1 MSGWKVQPRAAA
13 MSLVAAVLLAGCK
26 EQGELPPIRE
36 PVARDRYVSFPAFGV
51 EPPLRVAARLGL
63 PVVPE
68 GQKVPAVVI
77 AHGSGGVDSRGSFHA
92 EALREAGIATL
103 ELDMWS
109 ARGLAGGAQGRPR
122 SVQETLPDA
131 YGALQFLSAHP
142 AIDDSRIGITGFSWG
157 GAMSMLLATRAVAER
172 MAPPGQRFVAFAPF
186 YPVCWIYNR
195 VPGYEFVELTE
206 GPVLLQAG
214 GKDDYDAPDTC
225 TRLVESLPESS
236 RTRVELW
243 VYPEATHAWDR
254 LEPELVVEDPMS
266 HEGRGGQVR
275 LTPSPHTAIQS
286 RQLLVDFFRR
296 AFGLGP

>member
-1 MSGWKVQPRAAA
+1 MIGRKARAVAVG
-13 MSLVAAVLLAGCK
+13 LVAAALVAGCR
-26 EQGELPPIRE
+26 EHGEGPLIRA
-36 PVARDRYVSFPAFGV
+36 PVARDRYVSFPARGV
-51 EPPLRVAARLGL
+51 EPPLQVAARLGL

-122 SVQETLPDA
+122 SVRETLPDA
-131 YGALQFLSAHP
+131 YGALQFLSNHP
-142 AIDDSRIGITGFSWG
+142 AIDSSRIGITGFSWG
-157 GAMSMLLATRAVAER
+157 GAMSMLLATRAVAES
-172 MAPPGQRFVAFAPF
+172 MAPPGQRFAAFAPF

-195 VPGYEFVELTE
+195 VPGYELAELTE
-206 GPVLLQAG
+206 APVLLQAG
-214 GKDDYDAPDTC
+214 GRDDYDAPDSC
-225 TRLVESLPESS
+225 ARQVESLPAAS
-236 RTRVELW
+236 RARVELW

-254 LEPELVVEDPMS
+254 LEPEVVVEDPVA
-266 HEGRGGQVR
+266 HEGRGGPVR
-275 LTPSPHTAIQS
+275 LTPSPHTATQS

>member
-1 MSGWKVQPRAAA
+1 MSGWKAQPGAVAV
-13 MSLVAAVLLAGCK
+13 SLVAVVLLAGCR
-26 EQGELPPIRE
+26 EHGESPLIRV
-36 PVARDRYVSFPAFGV
+36 PVARDRYVSFPALGV

-92 EALREAGIATL
+92 QALREAGIATL

-109 ARGLAGGAQGRPR
+109 ARGLAGGAYGRPR
-122 SVQETLPDA
+122 AVRETLPDA

-142 AIDDSRIGITGFSWG
+142 AIDSSRIGITGFSWG

-172 MAPPGQRFVAFAPF
+172 MAPPGPRFIAFAPF

-195 VPGYEFVELTE
+195 VPGYELTEFTE

-225 TRLVESLPESS
+225 GRLVEGLPEPS
-236 RTRVELW
+236 RARVELW

-254 LEPELVVEDPMS
+254 LEPELTVEDPMS
-266 HEGRGGQVR
+266 HEGKGGPVR
-275 LTPSPHTAIQS
+275 LLPSPQTAIQS

-296 AFGLGP
+296 TFGLGP